1 MFQGTCVARNGT
13 DDAGLPLH
21 PALREGARDWEE
33 AEEAGRSWKQPQKDA
48 K

>member
-13 DDAGLPLH
+13 DDAGLPIH

-33 AEEAGRSWKQPQKDA
+33 DGRSWKQPQKGA